1 MKTIEL
7 YYNVKFK
14 VADDFLNKM
23 KMLNIESISKLIE
36 DNLTELLELKNRFM
50 IILGNL
56 YINNNSIEANLTF
69 ERLLNNIDFSNK
81 INNIISRCILSLKN
95 NNITFRDEKSIPR
108 KKQKNTKIIDELQYL
123 YNIFPKNSDSFSNSL
138 NNSLNN
144 KIEYKYEICQSCSL
158 NMIVDNISSELK
170 CNNCGAIRELIGTS
184 FEDTNIFTQ
193 DGQKS
198 KTGTFN
204 PNRHFQFW
212 WMHILAEEPEEELG
226 DKEDKDN
233 LYGEKT
239 LEDLKN
245 IIRRDRKI
253 LRTLTVYDIRSMLR
267 EIGRSDLNKNVPLL
281 LQKLTGVGPPQISD
295 EITAKVEN
303 LFTKAIEICEN
314 VRKTNRTNK
323 NYYPYYI
330 YKILDAILDKN
341 DERRR
346 IFYYIYIQSKET
358 VESDDADWEQICKI
372 LDEIEYVPTNRN
384 MYLKYRPL

>member
-1 MKTIEL
+1 MKTVEL

-23 KMLNIESISKLIE
+23 KLLNIESLSKFIE
-36 DNLTELLELKNRFM
+36 DNLEQLFYLKNRFM

-56 YINNNSIEANLTF
+56 YMNNNSIEANLTF
-69 ERLLNNIDFSNK
+69 ERSLNNVDFSNI
-81 INNIISRCILSLKN
+81 INNIISRCILTLKN
-95 NNITFRDEKSIPR
+95 NNITLRDEKLITR
-108 KKQKNTKIIDELQYL
+108 KKQKNTKIIDDLQHL

-138 NNSLNN
+138 NN
-144 KIEYKYEICQSCSL
+144 KIEYRYEICQSCSL
-158 NMIVDNISSELK
+158 NMIIDNISSELK

-184 FEDTNIFTQ
+184 FEDTNIFAQ

-239 LEDLKN
+239 IEGLKN

-253 LRTLTVYDIRSMLR
+253 LRTLTVYDIRLMLR

-314 VRKTNRTNK
+314 VRKTNRTNR

-341 DERRR
+341 DERRK

-372 LDEIEYVPTNRN
+372 LDEIEYVPTDRN